1 MQQSAIWDHFQNE
14 GVASFSGAA
23 PRLRWLAAQV
33 GRGEKVMNIGIGNG
47 DFERAAALRG
57 ATVYTLD
64 PSARAVERIRDE
76 LALGDRALIGRSE
89 AIPLADG
96 VLDVVVMSEVLEH
109 LGDAEL
115 AATLTEVARVLR
127 PGGRFLGTVPANEDM
142 VGNEVVCPGCHTKF
156 HRWGHVRGF
165 DKSSLGMTLTGGGFV
180 GVGTHT
186 RAFPDFRR
194 RGARIRSAVRFVLGR
209 LGQGVAHPNLV
220 FVARKP

>member
-14 GVASFSGAA
+14 GVASFSQAA

-57 ATVYTLD
+57 AVVYTLD
-64 PSARAVERIRDE
+64 PSERAVERIRDE
-76 LALGDRALIGRSE
+76 LSLGARALTGRSE

-96 VLDVVVMSEVLEH
+96 SLDVVVMSEVLEH
-109 LGDAEL
+109 LGDADL
-115 AATLTEVARVLR
+115 TATLTEVNRVLR
-127 PGGRFLGTVPANEDM
+127 PGGRFLGTVPAYEDM
-142 VGNEVVCPGCHTKF
+142 FANEVVCPGCHAKF

-165 DKSSLGMTLTGGGFV
+165 DGSSLRMTLSTGGFV
-180 GVGTHT
+180 EVATHM

-209 LGQGVAHPNLV
+209 LGQGVAQPNLV
-220 FVARKP
+220 FSARKP